1 MPNPISLVVVIEE
14 VVRYLVEAR
23 ADKDKVNQRGA
34 PPIHMAALSGHVA
47 VVQLL
52 VDLGTDKDQF
62 DCNGAGPLQLSAE
75 QGQLP
80 VVTHLTEAGCDL
92 QKADLHGTVP
102 LHMAALHGH
111 LDVVR
116 ALVAA
121 GAEKDQADHHGAV
134 PLHMAALNGETEP
147 QRCFRTRGF
156 DYFLTFLKGKS
167 HGDPFQLAGWM
178 LVNNSLST
186 LTCLHRVSP
195 RIPPQFPSNVTTD
208 NPHSQLIFRLI
219 FPFLQ

>member
-1 MPNPISLVVVIEE
+1 MGTWRLGELCWFFGTGSDAAFVGGRNGSDFTHVNELSCGMPNLMSLAVVIQE

-52 VDLGTDKDQF
+52 VDFGTDKDQS

-75 QGQLP
+75 QGQLA
-80 VVTHLTEAGCDL
+80 VVTYLTEVSCDL

-121 GAEKDQADHHGAV
+121 GAEKECADHHGAV

-147 QRCFRTRGF
+147 RCFRTRGLDDF
-156 DYFLTFLKGKS
+156 FFSPKALR
-167 HGDPFQLAGWM
+167 
-178 LVNNSLST
+178 
-186 LTCLHRVSP
+186 RVHIYS
-195 RIPPQFPSNVTTD
+195 
-208 NPHSQLIFRLI
+208 
-219 FPFLQ
+219 

>member
-1 MPNPISLVVVIEE
+1 MPNPMCLVEE

-34 PPIHMAALSGHVA
+34 PAIHMAALSGHVA

-52 VDLGTDKDQF
+52 VDLGTDKDQS

-80 VVTHLTEAGCDL
+80 VVTYLTEVSCDL

-121 GAEKDQADHHGAV
+121 GAEKDYADHHGAV

-147 QRCFRTRGF
+147 RCFRTKELDDLMIYIYIYIALRCFKGMMELPMVISFNWRVGCWWTAPFIVWRGCTVF
-156 DYFLTFLKGKS
+156 HPES
-167 HGDPFQLAGWM
+167 HLNCPLA
-178 LVNNSLST
+178 
-186 LTCLHRVSP
+186 
-195 RIPPQFPSNVTTD
+195 NVTMTIPI
-208 NPHSQLIFRLI
+208 NPHS
-219 FPFLQ
+219 